1 MTKDVTFRIKLQT
14 DARGVTSATMSV
26 EELNRA
32 VKTVGDSVKRTT
44 GFWTSFGK
52 VAMGIEATSNLINK
66 VNGQIKELAS
76 SYNTFDTA
84 MRSANTMMGLGEDG
98 FAQMKESISELSKEV
113 PKTRTEL
120 ADGLYQVISNGVTDP
135 VEALKLLETSA
146 RSSVG
151 GIADLGEVV
160 KVSATVWKNYGLDAS
175 SAADIQDK
183 IQLTAKN
190 GVTSFEQLAQALPS
204 VTGNAATLGVSID
217 ELLASFSTLTGV
229 SGNTSEVAT
238 QLNAVFNAMVKPSS
252 EAAKMAQEMGIRF
265 DAATIQAC
273 GGMQSFL
280 QQLNVAVSQYSKT
293 SGVLEQEVYG
303 RLFGSAEALRA
314 LIPLQGELSAKY
326 QENVSAM
333 QASAGTMDEAF
344 AQMASTGEAQR
355 ITFENCTAIMTEWV
369 SSTASAIAPMF
380 NAAMGV
386 GEFSVAMTGLVDGVR
401 SAIPFMRT
409 KAVLLATTTKNLAI
423 STAGYMRHTAAVV
436 AQTTASKAV
445 TAATA
450 TWSAVQKVLNVILT
464 ANPIGLIVVAIGAL
478 VAGVI
483 AAYNNCETFREICDA
498 VWGVIKDLAKLVW
511 GQLVSAFEAV
521 TGAIKKAWEWMK
533 AFFGFGGEAP
543 TEEVDATTKAV
554 DKQTEALKRNETQKK
569 KTSGLTLSADGAQ
582 GGAPKGS
589 ISALDKEMQEL
600 KARIEVTVDDTQLRL
615 MGEQL
620 AQLESK
626 KRRLQFVVD
635 MAGDSPKGNVG
646 ATMDAPTLGKPVEF
660 DTSVANKNI
669 KQMSQRLK
677 EADAAQQQFN
687 KTQMTG
693 GQLVG
698 SLGQSFGQMGNAI
711 GGSAGAMME
720 WAGATLSAIAQVI
733 PQILMLIT
741 AKQAEAQAGAT
752 ASGSMLP
759 FPYNLVAIAAGVTAV
774 VAQFA
779 RIPKFADGG
788 IAYGPTLG
796 LFGEYAGASNN
807 PEVVAPLDR
816 LRSLIGGTTEGGGKV
831 EFSIKGR
838 RLVGV
843 MERETNARGRR

>member
-14 DARGVTSATMSV
+14 DAKGVTSATMSV
-26 EELNRA
+26 EELNRV
-32 VKTVGDSVKRTT
+32 VKTVGDSIKTTT

-52 VAMGIEATSNLINK
+52 AAMSIEATSNLISK

-98 FAQMKESISELSKEV
+98 FAQMRESISDLSKEI
-113 PKTRTEL
+113 PKTRAEL
-120 ADGLYQVISNGVTDP
+120 ADGLYQAISNGVTDP
-135 VEALKLLETSA
+135 VEALKFLETSA

-160 KVSATVWKNYGLDAS
+160 KVSATIWKNYGLDAS

-280 QQLNVAVSQYSKT
+280 QQLDVAVSQYSKT

-303 RLFGSAEALRA
+303 RLFGSAEALKA

-369 SSTASAIAPMF
+369 SSAASLAAPMF

-386 GEFSVAMTGLVDGVR
+386 GEFSVTMTGLVDGIR
-401 SAIPFMRT
+401 TAIPFIRT
-409 KAVLLATTTKNLAI
+409 NAVLLATTTKNLAV
-423 STAGYMRHTAAVV
+423 STVGYIRHTAAVV
-436 AQTTASKAV
+436 AQTVASKAV

-450 TWSAVQKVLNVILT
+450 TWTAVQKGLNLILT
-464 ANPIGLIVVAIGAL
+464 ANPIGLVVAAIGSL

-498 VWGVIKDLAKLVW
+498 LWAQIKKLAQLVW
-511 GQLVSAFEAV
+511 GHLVEAFNTV
-521 TGAIKKAWEWMK
+521 TGAIKTAWQWLKE
-533 AFFGFGGEAP
+533 FFGWDDEGPA
-543 TEEVDATTKAV
+543 EEVNKTTGAIEA
-554 DKQTEALKRNETQKK
+554 QTSAIEGNIQAKK
-569 KTSGLTLSADGAQ
+569 KLSGLTLSADGAQ

-589 ISALDKEMQEL
+589 MSALDKEMQDI

-615 MGEQL
+615 LGEKL
-620 AQLESK
+620 AKLEDKKSK
-626 KRRLQFVVD
+626 LQFIVD
-635 MAGDSPKGNVG
+635 TAGE
-646 ATMDAPTLGKPVEF
+646 APTARVRDMLGGVQMPTMKF
-660 DTSVANKNI
+660 DTSSLDKGAKI
-669 KQMSQRLK
+669 ASKRFK
-677 EADAAQQQFN
+677 EMEKAQGRFNQTQQDSA
-687 KTQMTG
+687 G
-693 GQLVG
+693 LVG
-698 SLGQSFGQMGNAI
+698 SLGQSFGVMGDAI
-711 GGSAGAMME
+711 GGAAGAMLQ
-720 WAGATLSAIAQVI
+720 WASQTIAAIAQVL
-733 PQILMLIT
+733 PQILTLIT
-741 AKQAEAQAGAT
+741 AKQAEGMAGAT
-752 ASGSMLP
+752 ASGSSLP
-759 FPYNLVAIAAGVTAV
+759 FPFNIVAIAAGVTAV
-774 VAQFA
+774 IAQFA
-779 RIPKFADGG
+779 RLPKFADGG

-796 LFGEYAGASNN
+796 LFGEYAGASHN

-816 LRSLIGGTTEGGGKV
+816 LRTLIGGTTEGGGKV

-843 MERETNARGRR
+843 MERENHSRGRR